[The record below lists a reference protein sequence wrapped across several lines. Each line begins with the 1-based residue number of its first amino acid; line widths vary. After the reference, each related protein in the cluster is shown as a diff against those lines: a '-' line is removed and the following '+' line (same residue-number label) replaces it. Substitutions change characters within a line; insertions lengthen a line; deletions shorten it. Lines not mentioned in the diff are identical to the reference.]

1 MSDSDAEAAAAVAFG
16 QRLIAMLIDE
26 INAERLT
33 PVAASVALSQ
43 GLGFLVAEQVKPGR
57 MDHALADI
65 VAHITRFAI
74 AYRAASARIA

>member
-26 INAERLT
+26 IDAERLT
-33 PVAASVALSQ
+33 PVAASAALSQ
-43 GLGFLVAEQVKPGR
+43 GLGFLVAGRVKPGR

-65 VAHITRFAI
+65 VAHIKRFAI